1 MPKRGENIRKRKD
14 GRWEARFIAGRDCNG
29 KARYRSVYG
38 KSYTEAKEKAKL
50 EQGKKDTQKQE
61 NEGILFRDLLEQWL
75 QNNRIRYKQSTYS
88 KYKYII
94 DVHLAPMVEEVQ
106 AADIN
111 TTEINLLLGNKMRNG
126 GLSKGEPL
134 SPAYVRT
141 MAVILKAALDYG
153 AREGICDF
161 LKSGIFRPA
170 IKNGKIHTLTHAE
183 YCQLQDHCQNH
194 LNVTNIGI
202 LIALGTGL
210 RVGDDDVIIRLK
222 LDKPSKY
229 AGLS

>member
-111 TTEINLLLGNKMRNG
+111 TTEI
-126 GLSKGEPL
+126 
-134 SPAYVRT
+134 
-141 MAVILKAALDYG
+141 
-153 AREGICDF
+153 
-161 LKSGIFRPA
+161 
-170 IKNGKIHTLTHAE
+170 
-183 YCQLQDHCQNH
+183 HCLFQ
-194 LNVTNIGI
+194 
-202 LIALGTGL
+202 
-210 RVGDDDVIIRLK
+210 
-222 LDKPSKY
+222 S
-229 AGLS
+229 